1 MGSKK
6 QFFFWVGSHSAFA
19 PGERQRT
26 AGSGTCPEN
35 GCEEY
40 TCGFIPGQWYDE
52 SAAINYYYEAY
63 ISSRR
68 MIPIIDTISNL
79 QIGNVFDITEFK
91 NRMLNFE
98 PMLSMW
104 RRAPSSQ
111 TAKSTVSL
119 PKAVP
124 GETRVRKPSVDL
136 RRARPRHAPLLTPIN
151 TILPQGCP
159 GTASGK
165 ETASFTLPS
174 PEDNH
179 HKTVLG
185 QTRVR
190 LATFSRCRRL
200 SGCSDTCLFYPGM
213 SCGCQTIELVLL
225 PQTTQTITRL
235 ETIVLWHW
243 TLQLHVGAS
252 AKCPQTRRAG
262 QLGCD

>member
-1 MGSKK
+1 
-6 QFFFWVGSHSAFA
+6 
-19 PGERQRT
+19 
-26 AGSGTCPEN
+26 
-35 GCEEY
+35 
-40 TCGFIPGQWYDE
+40 
-52 SAAINYYYEAY
+52 
-63 ISSRR
+63 
-68 MIPIIDTISNL
+68 
-79 QIGNVFDITEFK
+79 
-91 NRMLNFE
+91 
-98 PMLSMW
+98 
-104 RRAPSSQ
+104 
-111 TAKSTVSL
+111 
-119 PKAVP
+119 
-124 GETRVRKPSVDL
+124 
-136 RRARPRHAPLLTPIN
+136 
-151 TILPQGCP
+151 
-159 GTASGK
+159 
-165 ETASFTLPS
+165 LPS